1 MRWKAFSALCVYP
14 LCFFFSSCNQFLLIS
29 QCVWDGVPDTTCLF
43 HASAVPAPCAAVSTP
58 SFCAAVYSSVGSPEW
73 HFGAALRVSVPCHRL
88 QQPAFIPLPT
98 CDFRLRCAFI
108 CATFGSSYI
117 GIFCRYRLRYHQGPC
132 RESAPD
138 TADAVLLSA
147 PSHRWSL
154 TVPQYTAS
162 CIWRFIALC
171 QLWVVLHCTLFARR
185 WLEADGIVLL

>member
-58 SFCAAVYSSVGSPEW
+58 SFCAAVYSSVDSPEW

-138 TADAVLLSA
+138 TADAILLSA

-154 TVPQYTAS
+154 TVPQYTAA
-162 CIWRFIALC
+162 FGALLPC
-171 QLWVVLHCTLFARR
+171 AGFELCCTVLCLLDGDLRR
-185 WLEADGIVLL
+185 MV